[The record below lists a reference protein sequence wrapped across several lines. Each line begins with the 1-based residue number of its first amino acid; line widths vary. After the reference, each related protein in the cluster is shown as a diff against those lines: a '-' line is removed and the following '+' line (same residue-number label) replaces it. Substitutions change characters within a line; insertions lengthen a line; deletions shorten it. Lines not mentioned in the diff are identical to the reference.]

1 MIRLKKEI
9 DVMPMHQ
16 KKEDFFDR
24 KLVNLRNL
32 PIEDQREQFISEQE
46 DILMS
51 LNLMDDYIMSLI
63 RKDVESDNFEVE
75 TRFYR
80 SRKNVIKTY
89 KALQVLVE
97 RKFEVFMN
105 FILFRNV
112 ISKFWNEEMNN
123 EVIVMLIRAGMVLV
137 NIRIWKDFILAR
149 DSGLIPIGRIV
160 ARPESGKP
168 IPEFYKIGKPS
179 GLISKNASEDK
190 ELKKKSFLEEIQ
202 SKEVLEIL
210 SESEKEIS
218 EQKSEVD
225 FSWKRRLPKQCSKY
239 VLEEPSIKQ
248 QLANE
253 GWLTKR
259 SPSDWLNIPNAI
271 EPFRKEMSS
280 KDAWPFESGNQ
291 RDMASLSATN
301 TYMTKRSS
309 NITSFSSSSN
319 LVSNPIAALSNDQYD
334 SGKELRPRVMQEA
347 LSKL

>member
-1 MIRLKKEI
+1 
-9 DVMPMHQ
+9 
-16 KKEDFFDR
+16 
-24 KLVNLRNL
+24 
-32 PIEDQREQFISEQE
+32 
-46 DILMS
+46 
-51 LNLMDDYIMSLI
+51 
-63 RKDVESDNFEVE
+63 
-75 TRFYR
+75 
-80 SRKNVIKTY
+80 
-89 KALQVLVE
+89 
-97 RKFEVFMN
+97 
-105 FILFRNV
+105 
-112 ISKFWNEEMNN
+112 MNN

-168 IPEFYKIGKPS
+168 IPEFYKTGKPS
-179 GLISKNASEDK
+179 GLISKNDSEDK
-190 ELKKKSFLEEIQ
+190 ELRKKSFLEEIQ
-202 SKEVLEIL
+202 SKEVIEIL
-210 SESEKEIS
+210 SESEKETS

-225 FSWKRRLPKQCSKY
+225 FSWKYRLPKQCSKY
-239 VLEEPSIKQ
+239 VPESPSIKQ

-301 TYMTKRSS
+301 PYMTKLSS
-309 NITSFSSSSN
+309 NITSFSSSSSN
-319 LVSNPIAALSNDQYD
+319 LVSKPIAALSNIQYG
-334 SGKELRPRVMQEA
+334 SGKELRPRVIQEA